1 MEPPAPASKEHAP
14 PPGGAP
20 AAEAAVPP
28 APDLEPTPSSAAAES
43 SFYASQGAVSLLEVK
58 DDEVRFGLSCRR
70 PQEEKAVRNAVLFRC
85 RRNNNAPT
93 AARARARIAL
103 ARARCNESSDAA
115 GDKTQD
121 ASRFGH
127 DYDLSSAPT
136 VVCIPHS
143 HSFRRWHPSA
153 L

>member
-28 APDLEPTPSSAAAES
+28 APDLEATPSSAAAEQ
-43 SFYASQGAVSLLEVK
+43 AAVSLLEVK

-70 PQEEKAVRNAVLFRC
+70 PQGEKAVRTAVLFRC

-127 DYDLSSAPT
+127 NYDLSSALT

-143 HSFRRWHPSA
+143 HSSRR
-153 L
+153 